1 MLALTFPD
9 GVAVIFGG
17 SGGIGR
23 GVAEQFAQAGSAVAV
38 CYNSKRDVAEE
49 TVAELHALGVKA
61 SAHQVDVRD
70 AAAVVAVLADVVA
83 EYGRIHTLV
92 WGAGSVVEQIAVAET
107 SPAQYRRSVE
117 IETLGMYTAVHAVL
131 PHFREQGG
139 GSIVHLGS
147 AGDRWFPQLD
157 GLSVIPKAANEA
169 LVRGIAKEEGA
180 HGIRANSVLVG
191 VIEAGMFL
199 ELQAQGVFDEEW
211 TREVHKLVPLKRWG
225 KPADIGSAAVFL
237 ASEQA
242 NYITGQQISV
252 SGGFGV

>member
-1 MLALTFPD
+1 MLALTFPE
-9 GVAVIFGG
+9 GAALVFGG

-23 GVAEQFAQAGSAVAV
+23 GVAHEFARAGTAVAV

-49 TVAELHALGVKA
+49 TVTQLRALGVKA

-70 AAAVVAVLADVVA
+70 ESAVAGVIDAVLS
-83 EYGRIHTLV
+83 EHGRIHTLV
-92 WGAGSVVEQIAVAET
+92 WGAGPVVEQIPVGDT
-107 SPAQYRRSVE
+107 TPAQYRRSVE

-131 PHFREQGG
+131 PHFREHGG

-147 AGDRWFPQLD
+147 AGDHWFPKLD

-169 LVRGIAKEEGA
+169 LVRGIAKEEGTY
-180 HGIRANSVLVG
+180 GIRANSVLVG

-211 TREVHKLVPLKRWG
+211 TREVHKLVPLERWG
-225 KPADIGSAAVFL
+225 KPADIGAAAVFL

>member
-1 MLALTFPD
+1 MTRRRSWPY
-9 GVAVIFGG
+9 
-17 SGGIGR
+17 SPTSQPST
-23 GVAEQFAQAGSAVAV
+23 AES
-38 CYNSKRDVAEE
+38 
-49 TVAELHALGVKA
+49 TP
-61 SAHQVDVRD
+61 
-70 AAAVVAVLADVVA
+70 
-83 EYGRIHTLV
+83 LV
-92 WGAGSVVEQIAVAET
+92 WGPGRWWSQIAVAET

-211 TREVHKLVPLKRWG
+211 TREVHKLVPLEALGQARRHRF
-225 KPADIGSAAVFL
+225 GSRVPRLGAGQL
-237 ASEQA
+237 
-242 NYITGQQISV
+242 YTGQQIRCQVDSV
-252 SGGFGV
+252 SDLLP